1 MYPLALPPW
10 LPVDILTIMV
20 EKYSGTLVEELKAL
34 PPFDEIALKRRPSTA
49 LSDVAVSVS
58 SGCDREV
65 NAQPSNINWH
75 LADWTHLRRD

>member
-20 EKYSGTLVEELKAL
+20 EKYSQSLVVELKAL

-49 LSDVAVSVS
+49 LSDIAVSVS
-58 SGCDREV
+58 SECDREANV
-65 NAQPSNINWH
+65 LPANMEDFPI
-75 LADWTHLRRD
+75 DWDFEY